1 MTERPGTPAWAWFG
15 GHLVPFA
22 EARVPLEDRALQF
35 GEGLYEVIAVVA
47 GEPFRLANHVE
58 RMRGA
63 ARELGLHSGV
73 PELEQWKSI
82 VARLHRR
89 EPHPTAILYAQVTG
103 GAAPRSHVPP
113 EPPQPFFFAYLR
125 SFAFPVPVDISRGI
139 AAITFPDSR
148 WQRRDLKTVM
158 LLPAVLARK
167 EALAQ
172 GAEEAIFV
180 GQDGFANE
188 GSASTLFAVLNK
200 TVITPPSSYRILP
213 GVSTVVVEEIC
224 AQLGLAFSTRPLTL
238 SDVRC
243 AEELF
248 VASTALLLMPV
259 VRLDAKPVGDGVPGS
274 ITLQLAYHFQRR
286 FWGQHGP
293 PS

>member
-1 MTERPGTPAWAWFG
+1 MTERPGNPAWAWFDRR
-15 GHLVPFA
+15 LVPFD

-35 GEGLYEVIAVVA
+35 GEGIYEVIGVVA
-47 GEPFRLANHVE
+47 GEPFRLADHVE
-58 RMRGA
+58 RMRGG
-63 ARELGLHSGV
+63 ARELGLQAGV
-73 PELEQWKSI
+73 PEPGEWKSI

-103 GAAPRSHVPP
+103 GTAPRSHVPP
-113 EPPQPFFFAYLR
+113 QPPQPFFFAYLR
-125 SFAFPVPVDISRGI
+125 SFAFPVPAEVARGI
-139 AAITFPDSR
+139 AAITFPDPR

-180 GQDGFANE
+180 GQDGFVNE
-188 GSASTLFAVLNK
+188 GSASTLFAVINT
-200 TVITPPSSYRILP
+200 TVVTPPSSHRILP

-224 AQLGLAFSTRPLTL
+224 SRLGLAFSARPLTL
-238 SDVRC
+238 SDLRR

-259 VRLDAKPVGDGVPGS
+259 VRLDARPVADGAPGS
-274 ITLQLAYHFQRR
+274 VTLQIAYHFQRL

-293 PS
+293 PG

>member
-1 MTERPGTPAWAWFG
+1 MAQRPGTPAWAWFAG
-15 GHLVPFA
+15 RLVPFA
-22 EARVPLEDRALQF
+22 EAQVPIEDRALQF
-35 GEGLYEVIAVVA
+35 GEGIYEVIALVA
-47 GEPFRLANHVE
+47 GEPFRLAEHVE
-58 RMRGA
+58 RMRDGA
-63 ARELGLHSGV
+63 RDLGLQTGV
-73 PELEQWKSI
+73 PELGEWKSI

-103 GAAPRSHVPP
+103 GTAPRSHVPP
-113 EPPQPFFFAYLR
+113 ETPQPFFFAYLR
-125 SFAFPVPVDISRGI
+125 SYAFPVPAEISRGI
-139 AAITFPDSR
+139 SAITFPDSR

-180 GQDGFANE
+180 GQDGFVNE
-188 GSASTLFAVLNK
+188 GSSSTLFAVHNR
-200 TVITPPSSYRILP
+200 TVVTPPFSQRLLP
-213 GVSTVVVEEIC
+213 GVSTIVVEEIC
-224 AQLGLAFSTRPLTL
+224 RQLGLPFSSRPLTL
-238 SDVRC
+238 SDLRR

-259 VRLDAKPVGDGVPGS
+259 VRLDANPVGDGAPGS
-274 ITLQLAYHFQRR
+274 VTLQLAYHFQRQ

-293 PS
+293 QI

>member
-1 MTERPGTPAWAWFG
+1 MTERPGNPAWAWFDG
-15 GHLVPFA
+15 RLVPFD

-35 GEGLYEVIAVVA
+35 GEGIYEVIGVVA
-47 GEPFRLANHVE
+47 GEPFRLADHVE
-58 RMRGA
+58 RMRGG
-63 ARELGLHSGV
+63 ARELGLQAGV
-73 PELEQWKSI
+73 PEPGEWKSI

-103 GAAPRSHVPP
+103 GTAPRSHVPP
-113 EPPQPFFFAYLR
+113 QPPQPFFFAYLR
-125 SFAFPVPVDISRGI
+125 SFAFPVPAEVARGI
-139 AAITFPDSR
+139 AAITFPDPR

-180 GQDGFANE
+180 GQDGFVNE
-188 GSASTLFAVLNK
+188 GSASTLFAVINT
-200 TVITPPSSYRILP
+200 TVVTPPSSHRILP

-224 AQLGLAFSTRPLTL
+224 SRLGLAFSARPLTL
-238 SDVRC
+238 SDLRR

-259 VRLDAKPVGDGVPGS
+259 VRLDARPVADGAPGS
-274 ITLQLAYHFQRR
+274 VTLQIAYHFQRL

-293 PS
+293 PG